1 MIVQIDTRNV
11 LFYARTEILPFS
23 QITYSQAYL
32 LNELLSVKLCIQSS
46 TKDLP
51 VIAMRCLKCPSREGK
66 NSPKLQQLPLFSVI
80 ITNAAKQT
88 NQDQGLSFR
97 HLASAILL
105 PTCRNVIYFQYVLV
119 SDYSI
124 QPQTWNHRPSTLDKK
139 KFGGS
144 IFLSRVEGRGS
155 RVPCRGLRVTIFF
168 QFFFYKNKNV
178 LLLLFFFN

>member
-1 MIVQIDTRNV
+1 MTVQIDTRNV
-11 LFYARTEILPFS
+11 LFYARNEILPFS

-124 QPQTWNHRPSTLDKK
+124 RPQTWNRRPSTLDKK
-139 KFGGS
+139 IWWVYLF
-144 IFLSRVEGRGS
+144 VEGRGS
-155 RVPCRGLRVTIFF
+155 RGSLSRVAGNNFFF

-178 LLLLFFFN
+178 LLFFFF